1 MIFDVRVVRDDRWEV
16 LAVIGEVDLATAPA
30 FRGAMVEAAAAAGR
44 EGRGLAVDLTG
55 CDLIDSVGLGIV
67 LGGLR
72 RARAGGLPFGVVVA
86 DPRLRGLFERCRLDE
101 ILDLVPDRSSLAAL
115 APEPPGARRGG

>member
-16 LAVIGEVDLATAPA
+16 LAVVGEVDLATAPA
-30 FRGAMVEAAAAAGR
+30 FRGAMVEAAAAARR
-44 EGRGLAVDLTG
+44 ERRGLAVDLTG
-55 CDLIDSVGLGIV
+55 CDLIDSIGLGIV

-72 RARAGGLPFGVVVA
+72 RARSGGLPFGVVVA
-86 DPRLRGLFERCRLDE
+86 DPRLRALFERCRLDE
-101 ILDLVPDRSSLAAL
+101 ILDLVPDRSGLAAL